1 MTSFQLSPEF
11 ANFIKKHV
19 AAGKGIF
26 CTCTGAFAI
35 ASSGVL
41 NGKKATTNHG
51 MLEEAKKARP
61 EVAWEKKQWVVDGN
75 IWTAGGA
82 CAGMDMMAHW
92 VMENYGV
99 DLAKFGFQGLDF
111 VPRDVEGKHIVL

>member
-35 ASSGVL
+35 SSSGVL

-51 MLEEAKKARP
+51 ILEAAKKARP

-99 DLAKFGFQGLDF
+99 DVAKFGFQGLDF